1 MDFDSIL
8 DYINRHTKDYLINI
22 IITDA
27 EFSVPVQQ
35 VKELLKSIEG
45 MVIFVT
51 NSKKDEVDNISKETE
66 FKTKLV
72 YVLADSNFTI
82 K

>member
-1 MDFDSIL
+1 MRKL
-8 DYINRHTKDYLINI
+8 PINFVGNMEAR
-22 IITDA
+22 DA
-27 EFSVPVQQ
+27 MSGNYDVVVADGFNGNV
-35 VKELLKSIEG
+35 LLKSIEG

-51 NSKKDEVDNISKETE
+51 NSKKDEVDAIAKETE

-72 YVLADSNFTI
+72 YVLADPNFTI